1 MSAALEA
8 LIRIEEPWCEEP
20 LAEAVG
26 EVAARYGFSHGAAL
40 SLPSTDDVGLATRL
54 IHGNWTPGFARGYEA
69 HGLHKFKIVV
79 GTLRTDPMPFVWD
92 IETLYGSDE
101 PDPSPAARFL
111 LQEGYLAGV
120 LLPVH
125 AMTSFNGALSFAG
138 QKPNL
143 SRQAIAELH
152 RFAFVYFSMLAAV
165 RFEENQRNNPL
176 SGRERDCLKLAML
189 GKTSSEIGLIL
200 SLSEYTVSQYLTAA
214 QRKMNAANRTHAVAM
229 AAQLGYLS

>member
-1 MSAALEA
+1 MSAPGA

-111 LQEGYLAGV
+111 LQEGYLADLNCEEVCRRAGCASSSTWSTPV
-120 LLPVH
+120 LLI
-125 AMTSFNGALSFAG
+125 SYISYLLSV
-138 QKPNL
+138 
-143 SRQAIAELH
+143 
-152 RFAFVYFSMLAAV
+152 FV
-165 RFEENQRNNPL
+165 
-176 SGRERDCLKLAML
+176 
-189 GKTSSEIGLIL
+189 
-200 SLSEYTVSQYLTAA
+200 
-214 QRKMNAANRTHAVAM
+214 
-229 AAQLGYLS
+229 